1 MEKIRTGYIIKGYQL
16 KEMIGAGGFATVYR
30 AETIEPFPLYNSV
43 IAVKV
48 LHPRRFEKDQIKRF
62 LKEGKIAKSLEHPNV
77 VRVFDV
83 FEYNGNFFIL
93 MEFIDIDLS
102 KAIRTNKEIFDE
114 KNIIDIITKAAKGI
128 SYIHQNGII
137 HKDINPSN
145 ILISFSLEKVKITD
159 FGLAKTGRILFNK
172 SEYKGGTEG
181 FVAPEIFKGK
191 PTTEKSDIYSFGKT
205 IEKIYKDL
213 NFPIPEKIKN
223 IIKIATDPI
232 PENRFESMEGIIYI
246 LENRKIE

>member
-30 AETIEPFPLYNSV
+30 AETIEPLPLYNSV

-114 KNIIDIITKAAKGI
+114 KNIIDIIIKAAKGI

-145 ILISFSLEKVKITD
+145 I
-159 FGLAKTGRILFNK
+159 
-172 SEYKGGTEG
+172 
-181 FVAPEIFKGK
+181 
-191 PTTEKSDIYSFGKT
+191 
-205 IEKIYKDL
+205 
-213 NFPIPEKIKN
+213 
-223 IIKIATDPI
+223 
-232 PENRFESMEGIIYI
+232 
-246 LENRKIE
+246 